1 MAGGS
6 DGSLRRCTAKS
17 EAAAV
22 TEPQA
27 SLTSCSNKRKAK
39 KEAGSSGQEADKTAP
54 APAPAKAEK
63 AGVNKYRLSAKEI
76 KWILAQK
83 PEPPPARYQ
92 ALKRSNPELT
102 PRPGEEDDKDKV
114 LLYCVARAFYER
126 EERLPKMQE
135 GVRSELASK
144 GYVEVDGDYLKR
156 KAEVQAVIDRE
167 SLSLLAFARTRAFRG
182 VRGAQPRIRRFCEKA
197 LHFPR
202 NHETTEEV
210 HGVQ

>member
-39 KEAGSSGQEADKTAP
+39 KEAGSSGQEADKTVP

-167 SLSLLAFARTRAFRG
+167 SLFFKSTSLCSHQSVPRRTWRAATNSAILRKSPPFSTQSRNNRG
-182 VRGAQPRIRRFCEKA
+182 SP
-197 LHFPR
+197 
-202 NHETTEEV
+202 
-210 HGVQ
+210 